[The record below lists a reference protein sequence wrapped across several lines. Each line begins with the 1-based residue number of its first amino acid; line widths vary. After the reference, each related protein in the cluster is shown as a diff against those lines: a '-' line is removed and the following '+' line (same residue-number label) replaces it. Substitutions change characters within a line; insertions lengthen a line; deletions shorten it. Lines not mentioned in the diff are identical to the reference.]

1 MKRIALAL
9 LAVCVCS
16 LSGCGLVYG
25 PLIDKATDNMIKL
38 MEAQAKIDKE
48 RRAESYTI
56 EGRFKSVEMKTEE
69 VPDNDPSKIEK
80 TQDGN
85 KVSVKT
91 PVKKITTCVVTFED
105 GRQKSFRNV
114 PSREMEK
121 GKRYIITYNGL
132 DEVTGV
138 TEAASN

>member
-1 MKRIALAL
+1 MKRIALIL
-9 LAVCVCS
+9 LAFGVTS
-16 LSGCGLVYG
+16 LSGCGLIYG
-25 PLIDKATDNMIKL
+25 PLIDKAADNMIKV

-48 RRAESYTI
+48 RRAESYII
-56 EGRFKSVEMKTEE
+56 EGRFKSLEMKTEE
-69 VPDNDPSKIEK
+69 VADNDPSKIEK

-91 PVKKITTCVVTFED
+91 PTKKIITCVVTFED
-105 GRQKSFRNV
+105 GRQKTFRNV

-121 GKRYIITYNGL
+121 GKKYIITYNGL

-138 TEAASN
+138 TEAANN